1 MTSLLRPVDL
11 PWPILLHALGVSF
24 VGLSLIVYSPKPSST
39 ELTKATKPAQDS
51 TMLGIATLGIA
62 FGYLLTAYVPQ
73 ERNTYLYASVPARM
87 MLAGIAGVK
96 LVLGS
101 PARKELLGVFVY
113 DGLGGLVLGWYLGRW
128 DGKIPGY

>member
-24 VGLSLIVYSPKPSST
+24 VGLSLIVYSPRPSST
-39 ELTKATKPAQDS
+39 KQTKATKPAQDS

-62 FGYLLTAYVPQ
+62 FGYLLTAFVPQ
-73 ERNTYLYASVPARM
+73 EQNTYLYASVPARM

-101 PARKELLGVFVY
+101 PPRKELLGILVY

>member
-1 MTSLLRPVDL
+1 MASLLRPVDL
-11 PWPILLHALGVSF
+11 PWPILFHALGVFSI
-24 VGLSLIVYSPKPSST
+24 GLGLIIKPPSKKS
-39 ELTKATKPAQDS
+39 AIPDPDS
-51 TMLGIATLGIA
+51 TIQGIATLGIA

-73 ERNTYLYASVPARM
+73 EQNTYLYASVPARM
-87 MLAGIAGVK
+87 ILAGIAGVK

-101 PARKELLGVFVY
+101 PARKELLAILVY